1 MASAK
6 QIRDEIMKLTIIVNS
21 DPAQNEIRELAKAN
35 TEYRKEVEKLTQK
48 KKELGKETED
58 NKKQHKEL
66 ADEIKRLN
74 STIYS
79 NNEKIEELRGG
90 MDITKMT
97 MGQLRKEAQ
106 LLRLQLRDVIPGSDA
121 AKLLESQ
128 LSKVNTRLSDVEK
141 SARNTQ
147 SSFQQLS
154 SKFQQYSGI
163 ITAVAAVLFG
173 FGVSIQQIISKN
185 NEL

>member
-6 QIRDEIMKLTIIVNS
+6 QIRDEIMKMTIIVNS
-21 DPAQNEIRELAKAN
+21 DPAQNEIRELSEAN
-35 TEYRKEVEKLTQK
+35 TEYRKEVEKLKQK

-90 MDITKMT
+90 IVTGK
-97 MGQLRKEAQ
+97 
-106 LLRLQLRDVIPGSDA
+106 
-121 AKLLESQ
+121 
-128 LSKVNTRLSDVEK
+128 
-141 SARNTQ
+141 
-147 SSFQQLS
+147 
-154 SKFQQYSGI
+154 
-163 ITAVAAVLFG
+163 
-173 FGVSIQQIISKN
+173 QIGRAHV
-185 NEL
+185 